1 MSHWTVTQ
9 EPGQRGVILEMFER
23 FTERA
28 RRVIILAK
36 EEAKRLNHSAVG
48 TEHILL
54 GIIREGEGVA
64 SKVLESLNINPER
77 VRAEI
82 ESVIGRDERTPY
94 EEVALTPR
102 AKKVLDLALDEARR
116 LGHNYIGTEH
126 LLLGLIR
133 EGEGVAA
140 RVLEAMGA
148 DLERVRS
155 QVVYLLGEEGTA
167 SYTKQ
172 ASKTPTLDEFG
183 RDLTKLAREN
193 KLDPVIG
200 REREIERVIQVLSR
214 RTKNNPALIG
224 EPGVGKTAIT
234 EGLAQRIVRGDV
246 PEVLRSK
253 RVVQLDLAALV
264 AGTKYRGEFEERM
277 KKVMEEIRKAQ
288 GEVILFVDELH
299 TLVGAGA
306 AEGAIDASNILKPSL
321 ARGEL
326 QCIGATTLD
335 EYRKYVERDAALE
348 RRFAPILVSEPT
360 VEQTM
365 EILRGLR
372 DRYEAHHGVKIGDD
386 ALVAAA
392 TLADKYISARFLP
405 DKAIDLMDEA
415 ASKIRLQ
422 ASFRPQEVRQ
432 ALEKAERAR
441 REKEEAIKNQG
452 LEKATSLRDKEKVLR
467 QKLEELESSWKT
479 DKGRDITAVT
489 ADDIADIVSSWTGIP
504 VMRLVE
510 EETEKL
516 LRMEDALHKRIV
528 GQEEAVQAISRAV
541 RRARVGL
548 KDARRPIGTFIFL
561 GPTGVGKTELTLA
574 LAEFMF
580 GDEQAV
586 VRIDMSEYTERH
598 TISRLVGAP
607 PGYVGYEEGGQLTE
621 QVRRRPY
628 SVVLLD
634 EIEKAHPEI
643 FNVLLQILE
652 DGRLTNAQ
660 GRTVDFKNCV
670 VIMTSNAG
678 APQIQ
683 WEGGF
688 GFRGVENE
696 QSDAQRIYDRM
707 KTHVMEELRR
717 TFRPEFLNRVDEIIV
732 FRPLTREQIKTIVD
746 ILMERVRREI
756 RGQGMDLVMT
766 DAVRDLLAEKGY
778 DPQYGARPL
787 RRAIQRLVED
797 PLSDDMLRGKFG
809 QGDEITLDARD
820 GQVVF
825 EKKREPVSA
834 DKGS

>member
-1 MSHWTVTQ
+1 
-9 EPGQRGVILEMFER
+9 MFER

-28 RRVIILAK
+28 RRVIILAQ

-54 GIIREGEGVA
+54 GIVREGEGVA
-64 SKVLESLNINPER
+64 SKVLESLNISPER

-82 ESVIGRDERTPY
+82 ESAIGRGERTPH
-94 EEVALTPR
+94 EEVTFTPR
-102 AKKVLDLALDEARR
+102 AKKVLELALDEARR

-183 RDLTKLAREN
+183 RDLTKLARDN

-234 EGLAQRIVRGDV
+234 EGLAQRIIRGDV
-246 PEVLRSK
+246 PEVLRNK

-288 GEVILFVDELH
+288 GEVVLFVDELH

-321 ARGEL
+321 SRGEL

-348 RRFAPILVSEPT
+348 RRFAPILVAEPNVDQT
-360 VEQTM
+360 V

-372 DRYEAHHGVKIGDD
+372 ERYEAHHGVKISDE

-392 TLADKYISARFLP
+392 TLADKYISDRFLP

-422 ASFRPQEVRQ
+422 ASFLPQEVRQ
-432 ALEKAERAR
+432 ALDKAERAR
-441 REKEEAIKNQG
+441 REKEEAIKGQDF
-452 LEKATSLRDKEKVLR
+452 EKAASLRDKEKVLR

-479 DKGRDITAVT
+479 DKGRDITTVT

-516 LRMEDALHKRIV
+516 LRMEDSIHLRIV
-528 GQEEAVQAISRAV
+528 GQEEAVHAVSRAV
-541 RRARVGL
+541 RRARAGL
-548 KDARRPIGTFIFL
+548 KDARRPIGSFIFL

-580 GDEQAV
+580 GDEGAV
-586 VRIDMSEYTERH
+586 IRIDMSEYTERH
-598 TISRLVGAP
+598 TVSRLVGAP

-652 DGRLTNAQ
+652 DGRLTDAQ

-670 VIMTSNAG
+670 VIMTSNVG

-683 WEGGF
+683 RESGF
-688 GFRGVENE
+688 GFRGGEGE
-696 QSDAQRIYDRM
+696 RQEADAAYDRM

-732 FRPLTREQIKTIVD
+732 FRSLTREQIRAIVD
-746 ILMERVRREI
+746 ILMERIKREI
-756 RGQGMDLVMT
+756 RGQGMTLTMT
-766 DAVRDLLAEKGY
+766 DAARDLLAAEGY

-787 RRAIQRLVED
+787 RRAISRMVED
-797 PLSDDMLRGKFG
+797 PLSDDMLRGKFRA
-809 QGDEITLDARD
+809 GDEIVLDVRQ
-820 GQVVF
+820 GVVVF

-834 DKGS
+834 DTGA